1 MRIALASPSQR
12 DKLPS
17 LMNSVSKAFE
27 KLLDDYFNDFYANH
41 PADATYVGLT
51 SGEGQFN
58 EATLPVLRRQHSRR
72 QAALAKLDTIAPSA
86 LSNEQNLDRLAFRA
100 RLLRECEDFEQGR
113 HMLDPHGL
121 DQVFDF
127 LLREMQRGE
136 TEPKRAAKNI
146 RSLLSGTPRYLTQ
159 AARLIERPERVWR
172 DIMDGAFKAS
182 SSFFDAV
189 ASFLKSNGNKKND
202 ALLIRLAKRACTR
215 YHGVV
220 MAKRLAKPGSFA
232 IGTAMLQ
239 RRIRDELGLDYTVGQ
254 VEAVALS
261 EIDRVG
267 ALLKKASAK
276 LGRKKS
282 VEAIVEAARC
292 QWKPSGELLALYHK
306 TNDEIIRKFKAAKA
320 MTFPKGDSLKI
331 TLVPDF
337 MSHVIPM
344 AAYSPPGPF
353 DKRQRGYFW
362 VNDLGLKKK
371 TEVDKLAE
379 RQQHFG
385 LELTCAHEAYPG
397 HHLQFIFANAHPRKW
412 RRVFDEHAVFYEG
425 WTLWCEQMCVDLGI
439 IESPELKLQQLHDAL
454 WRCHRILVDLRL
466 QTGAYSYAQAVRHMQ
481 KHLGFT
487 KARAEADVNWYTGSP
502 GVPMSYWLGRL
513 ENARLHRKLVE
524 GRGWSLRRFN
534 DWLLSFGTLPQ
545 SWIEKYGLN

>member
-1 MRIALASPSQR
+1 MKSDSIAFDQ
-12 DKLPS
+12 
-17 LMNSVSKAFE
+17 
-27 KLLDDYFNDFYANH
+27 LLNDYFGTFYANH

-51 SGEGQFN
+51 SGEGRFN
-58 EATLPVLRRQHSRR
+58 TATLPALRRQYRAR

-100 RLLRECEDFEQGR
+100 RLLRGCEDFERGR
-113 HMLDPHGL
+113 HTLNPHGL
-121 DQVFDF
+121 DEVFDF

-146 RSLLSGTPRYLTQ
+146 RNLLKETPRYLSQ
-159 AARLIERPERVWR
+159 AAKLIAQPDRVWR
-172 DIMDGAFKAS
+172 GIMDGAFKAS
-182 SSFFDAV
+182 DSFFDAV
-189 ASFLKSNGNKKND
+189 ASFLKSNGNKKEDNT
-202 ALLIRLAKRACTR
+202 LLRLAKRACTN
-215 YHGVV
+215 YHGSV
-220 MAKRLAKPGSFA
+220 MEKRLAKPGSFA
-232 IGTAMLQ
+232 IGTTMLQ

-267 ALLKKASAK
+267 ALLKTASAK
-276 LGRKKS
+276 LGKNRC
-282 VEAIVEAARC
+282 VDEIVETARN
-292 QWKPSGELLALYHK
+292 QWKPKGDLLALYKK
-306 TNDEIIRKFKAAKA
+306 TNAEIIRKFKAAKA
-320 MTFPKGDSLKI
+320 MTFPKGDSLAI

-371 TEVDKLAE
+371 KEADKLSE

-412 RRVFDEHAVFYEG
+412 RRVFDEHAIFYEG

-439 IESPELKLQQLHDAL
+439 IKSPELKLQQLHDAL

-466 QTGAYSYAQAVRHMQ
+466 QTGAYSYNQAVKHMQ
-481 KHLGFT
+481 KNLGFT

-513 ENARLHRKLVE
+513 ENARLYKKLVD

-545 SWIEKYGLN
+545 SWIEKYGLD

>member
-1 MRIALASPSQR
+1 
-12 DKLPS
+12 
-17 LMNSVSKAFE
+17 
-27 KLLDDYFNDFYANH
+27 
-41 PADATYVGLT
+41 
-51 SGEGQFN
+51 
-58 EATLPVLRRQHSRR
+58 
-72 QAALAKLDTIAPSA
+72 
-86 LSNEQNLDRLAFRA
+86 
-100 RLLRECEDFEQGR
+100 
-113 HMLDPHGL
+113 
-121 DQVFDF
+121 
-127 LLREMQRGE
+127 
-136 TEPKRAAKNI
+136 
-146 RSLLSGTPRYLTQ
+146 
-159 AARLIERPERVWR
+159 
-172 DIMDGAFKAS
+172 
-182 SSFFDAV
+182 
-189 ASFLKSNGNKKND
+189 
-202 ALLIRLAKRACTR
+202 
-215 YHGVV
+215 

-267 ALLKKASAK
+267 ALLKKESAK

-362 VNDLGLKKK
+362 VNDLGLEEKNRG
-371 TEVDKLAE
+371 
-379 RQQHFG
+379 RQTG
-385 LELTCAHEAYPG
+385 GAPAALRARADLCARSLSRPSFAVH
-397 HHLQFIFANAHPRKW
+397 FANTHPRKW

-545 SWIEKYGLN
+545 SWIEKYGLD

>member
-1 MRIALASPSQR
+1 LDCPI
-12 DKLPS
+12 LPGIYHFDEMKS
-17 LMNSVSKAFE
+17 NSRTFE
-27 KLLDDYFNDFYANH
+27 QLLDGYFNSFYADH
-41 PADATYVGLT
+41 PADATYVGFS
-51 SGEGQFN
+51 SGEGRLN
-58 EATLPVLRRQHSRR
+58 NVTLPALSRQHRRR
-72 QAALAKLDTIAPSA
+72 QAALANLDTIAPSA

-100 RLLRECEDFEQGR
+100 RLLREHEDFERGR
-113 HMLDPHGL
+113 HTLDPSGI
-121 DQVFDF
+121 DAVFEF
-127 LLREMQRGE
+127 LLRELQRGE
-136 TEPKRAAKNI
+136 TNPKRAVNNI
-146 RSLLSGTPRYLTQ
+146 RSLLVESQRYLNQ
-159 AARLIERPERVWR
+159 AAKLIDRPERVWR
-172 DIMDGAFKAS
+172 NIMDDTFKAS
-182 SSFFDAV
+182 GSFFDAI
-189 ASFLKSNGNKKND
+189 ATFLKVNGNKKED
-202 ALLIRLAKRACTR
+202 SLLIRLAKRSCAK
-215 YHGVV
+215 YHESV

-232 IGTAMLQ
+232 IGTTMLQ

-254 VEAVALS
+254 VEAVAVA
-261 EIDRVG
+261 EIERVG
-267 ALLKKASAK
+267 GLLEKASEK
-276 LGRKKS
+276 LGGNKS
-282 VEAIVEAARC
+282 VDQIVETARAK
-292 QWKPSGELLALYHK
+292 WTPKGDLLALYQK
-306 TNDEIIRKFKAAKA
+306 TNCEIIRQFKAAKA
-320 MTFPKGDSLKI
+320 MTFPKGDSLEI

-371 TEVDKLAE
+371 TEAEKLTE

-397 HHLQFIFANAHPRKW
+397 HHLQFIFANSHPRKW

-439 IESPELKLQQLHDAL
+439 IRSPELKLQQLHDAL

-466 QTGAYSYAQAVRHMQ
+466 QTGKYSHRQAVKHME

-513 ENARLHRKLVE
+513 ENARLYGKLVE

>member
-1 MRIALASPSQR
+1 
-12 DKLPS
+12 
-17 LMNSVSKAFE
+17 MNSVTGAFDQ
-27 KLLDDYFNDFYANH
+27 LLNDYFNAFFDTH

-51 SGEGQFN
+51 TGEGQFN
-58 EATLPVLRRQHSRR
+58 NATLPALRRHHRAR
-72 QAALAKLDTIAPSA
+72 QAALAKLDTIAPSD

-100 RLLRECEDFEQGR
+100 RLLRECEDFERGR
-113 HMLDPHGL
+113 HTLDPHGL
-121 DQVFDF
+121 DEVFDF

-146 RSLLSGTPRYLTQ
+146 RSLLRHTPRYLTQ
-159 AARLIERPERVWR
+159 AAKLIDRPELVWR
-172 DIMDGAFKAS
+172 NIMDGMFNAAD
-182 SSFFDAV
+182 SFFDAV
-189 ASFLKSNGNKKND
+189 ASFLKTNGNKKED
-202 ALLIRLAKRACTR
+202 ATILRSAKRACAK
-215 YHGVV
+215 YHGSV

-232 IGTAMLQ
+232 IGADMLQ
-239 RRIRDELGLDYTVGQ
+239 RRIRDELGLDYTIGQ

-261 EIDRVG
+261 EIDRISG
-267 ALLKKASAK
+267 LLKTASTK
-276 LGRKKS
+276 LSRNKS
-282 VEAIVEAARC
+282 VEAIVEGARGRW
-292 QWKPSGELLALYHK
+292 QPKGELLALYQK
-306 TNDEIIRKFKAAKA
+306 TNNEIIRKFKAAKA

-371 TEVDKLAE
+371 SEAEKLAE

-412 RRVFDEHAVFYEG
+412 RRVFDEHAIFYEG

-439 IESPELKLQQLHDAL
+439 IKSPELKLQQLHDAL

-466 QTGAYSYAQAVRHMQ
+466 QTGAYSYAQAVKHMQ
-481 KHLGFT
+481 KHLDFT
-487 KARAEADVNWYTGSP
+487 KARAEADVNWYTASP

-513 ENARLHRKLVE
+513 ENARLHKKLVE

-545 SWIEKYGLN
+545 SWIEKYGLD

>member
-1 MRIALASPSQR
+1 MS
-12 DKLPS
+12 
-17 LMNSVSKAFE
+17 SVPKAFE
-27 KLLDDYFNDFYANH
+27 KLLNDYFNQFFTSH

-58 EATLPVLRRQHSRR
+58 TATLPALRRQHRLR

-100 RLLRECEDFEQGR
+100 RLLRECEDFERGR
-113 HMLDPHGL
+113 HTLNPHGL
-121 DQVFDF
+121 DEIFDF
-127 LLREMQRGE
+127 LLREIQRGE

-146 RSLLSGTPRYLTQ
+146 RSLLSETPRYLTQ
-159 AARLIERPERVWR
+159 ATKLITRPDRVWR

-182 SSFFDAV
+182 DSFFDAI
-189 ASFLKSNGNKKND
+189 ASFLKNNGNEKPD
-202 ALLIRLAKRACTR
+202 TSLIRLAKRACAR
-215 YHGVV
+215 YHGNV
-220 MAKRLAKPGSFA
+220 MAKRLATPGAFA

-254 VEAVALS
+254 VEAIALS
-261 EIDRVG
+261 EIDRVS

-282 VEAIVEAARC
+282 VEAIVEAARN
-292 QWKPSGELLALYHK
+292 QWKPKCELLPLYQK
-306 TNDEIIRKFKAAKA
+306 TNEEIIRKFKAAKA

-331 TLVPDF
+331 MLVPDF

-371 TEVDKLAE
+371 SDADKLAE

-397 HHLQFIFANAHPRKW
+397 HHLQFIFANSHPRKW
-412 RRVFDEHAVFYEG
+412 RRIFDEHAIFYEG

-439 IESPELKLQQLHDAL
+439 IKSRELKLQQLHDAL

-466 QTGAYSYAQAVRHMQ
+466 QTGTYSYTKAVKHMQ
-481 KHLGFT
+481 KHLSFT

-513 ENARLHRKLVE
+513 ENARLHKKLLK
-524 GRGWSLRRFN
+524 GRGWSLRQFN

-545 SWIEKYGLN
+545 SWIEKYGLD

>member
-1 MRIALASPSQR
+1 
-12 DKLPS
+12 
-17 LMNSVSKAFE
+17 MNSVTGAFDQ
-27 KLLDDYFNDFYANH
+27 LLNDYFNAFFDTH

-51 SGEGQFN
+51 TGEGQFN
-58 EATLPVLRRQHSRR
+58 NATLPALRRHHRAR

-100 RLLRECEDFEQGR
+100 RLLRECEDFERGR
-113 HMLDPHGL
+113 HTLDPHGL
-121 DQVFDF
+121 DEVFDF

-146 RSLLSGTPRYLTQ
+146 RSLLRHTPRYLTQ
-159 AARLIERPERVWR
+159 AAKLIDRPELVWR
-172 DIMDGAFKAS
+172 NIMDGMFNAAD
-182 SSFFDAV
+182 SFFDAV
-189 ASFLKSNGNKKND
+189 ASFLKTNGNKKED
-202 ALLIRLAKRACTR
+202 ATLLRSAKRACAK
-215 YHGVV
+215 YHGSI

-232 IGTAMLQ
+232 IGADMLQ
-239 RRIRDELGLDYTVGQ
+239 RRIRDELGLDYTIGQ

-261 EIDRVG
+261 EIDRISG
-267 ALLKKASAK
+267 LLKTASTK
-276 LGRKKS
+276 LSRNKS
-282 VEAIVEAARC
+282 VEAIVEGARGRW
-292 QWKPSGELLALYHK
+292 QPKGELLALYQK
-306 TNDEIIRKFKAAKA
+306 TNNEIIRKFKAAKA

-371 TEVDKLAE
+371 SEAEKLAE

-412 RRVFDEHAVFYEG
+412 RRVFDEHAIFYEG

-439 IESPELKLQQLHDAL
+439 IKSPELKLQQLHDAL

-466 QTGAYSYAQAVRHMQ
+466 QTGAYSYAQAVKHMQ
-481 KHLGFT
+481 KHLDFT

-513 ENARLHRKLVE
+513 ENARLHKKLVE

-545 SWIEKYGLN
+545 SWIEKYGLD